1 MLKKI
6 TENVYYM
13 DYKDSNRPVLGLVI
27 GNNSSLMID
36 GGASKEHFE
45 EFKALISKMDIPS
58 LKYLVLTH
66 SHENH
71 MLGARGA
78 NLINVINGMTNE
90 KLKNKSYID
99 SELFNA
105 DIIYDE
111 FLKIDLG
118 NIVVELERIP
128 SDHTRDCS
136 IVHIPS
142 AKTVFLGDALYS
154 NKKHEKLCYTHELMI
169 PLLKELQC
177 YEADYYIPSHSEAFS
192 SEDFIAY
199 SKKIIAIS
207 KATKGIYDLEI
218 AKEKVKSILNIEID
232 DSVEVIISAFL
243 NGEKENNN

>member
-6 TENVYYM
+6 TERVYYM
-13 DYKDSNRPVLGLVI
+13 DYEGSEKPVLGLVI
-27 GNNSSLMID
+27 GDNSSLMID
-36 GGASKEHFE
+36 GGASKEHFK
-45 EFKALISKMDIPS
+45 EFKSFVEKMDIPA

-71 MLGARGA
+71 MLGAVGT
-78 NLINVINGMTNE
+78 NLINVVNGMTNE
-90 KLKNKSYID
+90 KLKTKSYID
-99 SELFNA
+99 NKSFNA

-118 NIVVELERIP
+118 NIIVELERIP

-154 NKKHEKLCYTHELMI
+154 NKNYKKLCYTNELMV

-177 YEADYYIPSHSEAFS
+177 YEADYYIPAHSGIYNFNEFL
-192 SEDFIAY
+192 EY
-199 SKKIIAIS
+199 SNKIISVAKIIKDS
-207 KATKGIYDLEI
+207 KDLELV
-218 AKEKVKSILNIEID
+218 KEKVTTRLGIELD
-232 DSVEVIISAFL
+232 DYIQDLINAFL
-243 NGEKENNN
+243 NE

>member
-6 TENVYYM
+6 TEKVYYM
-13 DYKDSNRPVLGLVI
+13 DYIEGDRPVLGLVI
-27 GNNSSLMID
+27 GENSSLIID

-45 EFKALISKMDIPS
+45 EFKGLVEKMNISN

-71 MLGARGA
+71 MLGAVGA
-78 NLINVINGMTNE
+78 NLINIINGMTNE
-90 KLKNKSYID
+90 KLKAKPYINSKS
-99 SELFNA
+99 FNA

-154 NKKHEKLCYTHELMI
+154 NKKHKKLCYTNELMV

-177 YEADYYIPSHSEAFS
+177 YEADYYIPSHSEIYNSDEFL
-192 SEDFIAY
+192 AY
-199 SKKIIAIS
+199 SNRIIAIA
-207 KATKGIYDLEI
+207 KIIKDLNNLEA
-218 AKEKVKSILNIEID
+218 AKEKIVAKLGIEID
-232 DSVEVIISAFL
+232 DYVENLITAFL
-243 NGEKENNN
+243 NEEK

>member
-6 TENVYYM
+6 TERVYYM
-13 DYKDSNRPVLGLVI
+13 DYEGSKKPVIGLVI
-27 GNNSSLMID
+27 GDNSSLVID

-45 EFKALISKMDIPS
+45 EFKSLVDKMDIAP

-71 MLGARGA
+71 VLGALGH

-90 KLKNKSYID
+90 KLKSRSYINK
-99 SELFNA
+99 EVFNA
-105 DIIYDE
+105 DIVYDE

-118 NIVVELERIP
+118 NMIVELERIP

-136 IVHIPS
+136 VVHIPS

-154 NKKHEKLCYTHELMI
+154 NKKRKKLCYTREFMV

-177 YEADYYIPSHSEAFS
+177 YEADLYIPSHSESFN
-192 SEDFIAY
+192 SEEFLNY
-199 SKKIIAIS
+199 SNKLIAIA
-207 KATKGIYDLEI
+207 KATKDTDDLDI
-218 AKEKVKSILNIEID
+218 IKEKIKKSLNIEID
-232 DSVEVIISAFL
+232 DYIESLILAFL
-243 NGEKENNN
+243 NKEEI